1 MSEAGVGCSTSGIS
15 GGQRRMCGI
24 VGVCDRMDPQRAR
37 HLLSRL
43 LATMD
48 ARGPDGAGHY
58 IQDDLAM
65 GMRRLAVIDV
75 EGGGQPLM
83 SRDGQ
88 VVAFQNG
95 EIYNHADLRRELER
109 SGVRFKTSGDTEVLA
124 HGYDHW
130 GMERLLAKL
139 DGMYALAILDR
150 RTRRLHLARD
160 RFGEKPLFY
169 CQAGERFAYSS
180 NITALAL
187 LPWMNLDID
196 LGSVDRYLAL
206 HYVPGRRTMFQGI
219 HRLLPGER
227 LTLSLDTYAASLE
240 TYYRPKLTPVE
251 PVTSR
256 DLLNRIESAVTSRL
270 VADVPV
276 GVFLSGGIDS
286 SIVAAVAAKH
296 HPAIDTFSMGF
307 RDARV
312 DESAHAQTVARAVGS
327 SHHHFTFDET
337 AFHELLP
344 TVVAALDEPNGDQAL
359 LPTYWLCRE
368 AKRHVTVVL
377 SGEGADELFAG
388 YEYYGAMLT
397 RRSWRFRLKEWI
409 GGQAVAAP
417 LQRLCQNIQPVTPS
431 GFPLVMDAEGRRQL
445 LGGHVPEP
453 DSWED
458 SFRSMLAQAGS
469 SLQRATLADALTWLP
484 DDLLVKLDRM
494 AMANSLEGR
503 SPFLSFALAETGLR
517 LPEAQRMTATR
528 SKVALRE
535 VAALLLPS
543 EIVQRRKQGFVLP
556 MGRWLQ
562 QWLAR
567 VGDLRSYFELSRIPA
582 FDASVAVSLVER
594 ELAAPRPNER
604 LLFALV
610 MLAEWHHFFFR
621 RLRS

>member
-1 MSEAGVGCSTSGIS
+1 
-15 GGQRRMCGI
+15 MCGI
-24 VGVCDRMDPQRAR
+24 VGVCDRMKPQQAR
-37 HLLSRL
+37 QLLDRL
-43 LATMD
+43 LATME
-48 ARGPDGAGHY
+48 ARGPDGAGQY
-58 IQDDLAM
+58 IQDDLVM

-75 EGGGQPLM
+75 KGGGQPLL
-83 SRDGQ
+83 SCDGQ

-95 EIYNHADLRRELER
+95 EIYNHAELRRELER
-109 SGVRFKTSGDTEVLA
+109 CGARFKTSSDTEVLA
-124 HGYDHW
+124 HGYDYW
-130 GMERLLAKL
+130 GMEGLLAKL

-169 CQAGERFAYSS
+169 SRAGEKFAYSS
-180 NITALAL
+180 NIIALAL
-187 LPWMNLDID
+187 LPWVDLDID

-206 HYVPGRRTMFQGI
+206 HYVPGRRTIFTGI

-227 LTLSLDTYAASLE
+227 LTLSLDAFDISRE
-240 TYYRPKLTPVE
+240 MYYRPRLTPVE
-251 PVTSR
+251 PVEPR
-256 DLLNRIESAVTSRL
+256 DLLACIESAVTSRL

-307 RDARV
+307 KDARF
-312 DESAHAQTVARAVGS
+312 DESAHAQAVAHAVGA

-344 TVVAALDEPNGDQAL
+344 TVVEALDEPNGDQAL

-388 YEYYGAMLT
+388 YAYYETMLT
-397 RRSWRFRLKEWI
+397 RRSWRFCLKEWI
-409 GGQAVAAP
+409 EGRAAAVP
-417 LQRLCQNIQPVTPS
+417 LQWLCQNIQPVTPS
-431 GFPLVMDAEGRRQL
+431 GFPLVMDAAGRGRL
-445 LGGHVPEP
+445 LGESMPETDP
-453 DSWED
+453 WEE
-458 SFRSMLAQAGS
+458 SFRSMLTQAGS
-469 SLQRATLADALTWLP
+469 SLQRATLADVLTWLP

-503 SPFLSFALAETGLR
+503 APFLSPALAEIALR
-517 LPEAQRMTATR
+517 LPEPQRMTTMR
-528 SKVALRE
+528 SKVVLRE
-535 VAALLLPS
+535 VAALLLPPN
-543 EIVQRRKQGFVLP
+543 IVQRRKQGFVLP
-556 MGRWLQ
+556 MERWLR

-567 VGDLRSYFELSRIPA
+567 VGSLRSYFDLSRIPA
-582 FDASVAVSLVER
+582 FNTAAAVSLIEW
-594 ELAAPRPNER
+594 ELALSQPNER

-610 MLAEWHHFFFR
+610 MLAEWHHSFFR
-621 RLRS
+621 RLRL